1 MNIIRNN
8 NGISRRQFN
17 SRLIKIGLGLA
28 SAGILPSPLSAKP
41 KKYPE
46 GVFFDAHHHLGRGLP
61 ADPAILSFDPVLK
74 WMDKHSVSQTVLLSS
89 IRHPQEYYSV
99 NRTVQIANEVL
110 LERFGQTEGRLLPF
124 CNVHPDAY
132 TSAREIARVLRQFRD
147 KGVIGFGELK
157 PRDKNGEP
165 GNMQLDD
172 PRMKRIYSACE
183 EVDFPV
189 LLHIDDR
196 SAVDVPGLPAMERVL
211 KEFPGVNFIGHANG
225 WWNSLSGD
233 VKEFK
238 GYPEGEISPGG
249 AALRLLEE
257 YPNMY
262 ADLSARSGLNAIT
275 RDPEFGLKF
284 LKTHPDKLLFGTDAI
299 GGIGR
304 ESHFDFYNTVELTAE
319 VKAKIFREN
328 ARRLLKL

>member
-1 MNIIRNN
+1 MKSILTNN
-8 NGISRRQFN
+8 ISRRQFN
-17 SRLIKIGLGLA
+17 SRLAKIGLGVA
-28 SAGILPSPLSAKP
+28 SAGILPSIGFAKA
-41 KKYPE
+41 KEYPE
-46 GVFFDAHHHLGRGLP
+46 GIFFDAHHHLGREMP
-61 ADPAILSFDPVLK
+61 ADPALLSFDPILK
-74 WMDKHSVSQTVLLSS
+74 WMDKYSVSQTVILSA
-89 IRHPQEYYSV
+89 ILYPQEYYFV
-99 NRTVQIANEVL
+99 NRTVSITNDLL
-110 LERFGQTEGRLLPF
+110 LERFGQTEERLLPF

-132 TSAREIARVLRQFRD
+132 TSAGEIARVLRQFRD

-157 PRDKNGEP
+157 PRNKQGEAA
-165 GNMQLDD
+165 NMYLDD
-172 PRMKRIYSACE
+172 PRMKRIYAACA
-183 EVDFPV
+183 EVGFPV

-196 SAVDVPGLPAMERVL
+196 SAVDEPGLPALEKVL
-211 KEFPGVNFIGHANG
+211 KEFSGVNFIGHANG

-238 GYPEGEISPGG
+238 GYPKEKIAPGG

-299 GGIGR
+299 GGTGR
-304 ESHFDFYNTVELTAE
+304 ESHFDFYNTVELTAD
-319 VKAKIFREN
+319 VKTKIFREN